1 MDATTK
7 RKAEPDDLSI
17 IHNLELEIRVL
28 GDLIM
33 APELLPLYAWVPKE
47 AFWVDSHRKV
57 WDTMIQ
63 MYRMGDSIDITRLA
77 ANLIDRNYFSTKEAP
92 PLIAQIVEHCFY
104 RQDAES
110 IIPYMNLFLETY
122 RKRRLD
128 EFSYQLRAK
137 IRVPNQNWKSQ
148 IQEAFS
154 EIFQDGEIG
163 ESEFVNMAD
172 FVDDETDPATITTGL
187 TELDKMLN
195 GGIKRQ
201 ELTVI
206 AARASMGKS
215 ALMVW
220 LAQVAA
226 FQQQNTFLFSAEMPI
241 RKVRQRWLS
250 ALTGFPY
257 SCWRNVPDYKRQEA
271 EVAFT
276 QISKFLYCNDLSSSP
291 DRILA
296 SLNREFLRH
305 KVDLVFVDH
314 LHQIITGSDNEAA
327 DEASY
332 FATELRQLAKRHNAA
347 VVLLAQV
354 NRGVEGRQDKR
365 PQKSDIR
372 QFGSIEQIADLMM
385 MLYRDEYYNPE
396 SYDKGVTEVIVVKN
410 RDGQT
415 GTVKVLSDMSLNRYL
430 DLTPDNQIY
439 LSRSGEY

>member
-1 MDATTK
+1 METK
-7 RKAEPDDLSI
+7 RKVEPDDLNI
-17 IHNLELEIRVL
+17 IHNVDLEIKIL
-28 GDLIM
+28 GCLIM
-33 APELLPLYAWVPKE
+33 APDLISLYAWLPKE
-47 AFWVDSHRKV
+47 AFWTDEHRKIWGAMV
-57 WDTMIQ
+57 EV
-63 MYRMGDSIDITRLA
+63 YRSGQIPAMTPLVMALHDRGAWSLQEAQSKIARIVDESMAFQPDPDFIGPYF
-77 ANLIDRNYFSTKEAP
+77 NL
-92 PLIAQIVEHCFY
+92 LVE
-104 RQDAES
+104 
-110 IIPYMNLFLETY
+110 IY

-128 EFSYQLRAK
+128 EFSYQMRAR
-137 IRVPNQNWKSQ
+137 IRVPNSNWKSELQ
-148 IQEAFS
+148 NEFS
-154 EIFQDGEIG
+154 DIFQDGEST

-172 FVDDETDPATITTGL
+172 FVDDETDPSAISTGL
-187 TELDKMLN
+187 AELDQMLN

-220 LAQVAA
+220 LSQAAA
-226 FQQQNTFLFSAEMPI
+226 FQQQNTFMFSAEMPT

-250 ALTGFPY
+250 ALSGFPY

-271 EVAFT
+271 EQAFT
-276 QISKFLYCNDLSSSP
+276 QISKFLYCNDLSSKP

-305 KVDLVFVDH
+305 KVDLVFIDH
-314 LHQIITGSDNEAA
+314 LHQVITGSDNKDA

-332 FATELRQLAKRHNAA
+332 FATELRQLAKKHNAA

-385 MLYRDEYYNPE
+385 MMYRDEYYNPDSHE
-396 SYDKGVTEVIVVKN
+396 KNVTEILVVKN
-410 RDGQT
+410 RDGAT
-415 GTVKVLSDMSLNRYL
+415 GTVKVLSDMALNRYY
-430 DLTPDNQIY
+430 DMTPDNQGF
-439 LSRSGEY
+439 LSRRNQF